1 MDGLRVAR
9 ALQNGWY
16 LLKCF
21 KLPLPNL
28 SPHTPAKT
36 LFGPHVHACRRP
48 SWPLLSKN
56 VKIFEGQQR
65 HISIC
70 EGCFCSL
77 TKLLQSWQRMPANAI
92 SSLPK
97 CNWSKALL
105 WQTPEINPVKKYRK
119 YPPASFFDVWVFH
132 FFVCC
137 HGYFVKRGKRLGKWS
152 RKLQF
157 WLIVHIGDRKHSCSA
172 FLERKSLSIRKFDFS
187 SP

>member
-1 MDGLRVAR
+1 MQRPPNVFRSNSCESGIILPFFSH
-9 ALQNGWY
+9 
-16 LLKCF
+16 LLD
-21 KLPLPNL
+21 L
-28 SPHTPAKT
+28 H
-36 LFGPHVHACRRP
+36 CRRYLWTGKWLP
-48 SWPLLSKN
+48 GKGFLEDE
-56 VKIFEGQQR
+56 VEGQQR

-172 FLERKSLSIRKFDFS
+172 FLERKSFSIRKFDFS